1 MLNASVPL
9 VRLTLMNDYIKIK
22 HPSTLSNFSAMYE
35 RRPKADSVNLAC
47 ILKSLKSDFNK
58 QQHQNL

>member
-9 VRLTLMNDYIKIK
+9 LPFAVMNDYIKIK

-35 RRPKADSVNLAC
+35 RSLKADSVNLAC
-47 ILKSLKSDFNK
+47 ILKSFKSDCNK